1 MNTYKILEVSQ
12 IDETV
17 ITKVEYT
24 FGKEVVIIDVS
35 HFAPKSQEDI
45 DIGIS
50 NRALSELSK
59 MENIKIAEDVKETL
73 PVGEILTL

>member
-17 ITKVEYT
+17 TTKVEYT
-24 FGKEVVIIDVS
+24 FGEEVVIIDVS
-35 HFAPKSQEDI
+35 HFAPQSQEDI

-73 PVGEILTL
+73 PVGEVLAL